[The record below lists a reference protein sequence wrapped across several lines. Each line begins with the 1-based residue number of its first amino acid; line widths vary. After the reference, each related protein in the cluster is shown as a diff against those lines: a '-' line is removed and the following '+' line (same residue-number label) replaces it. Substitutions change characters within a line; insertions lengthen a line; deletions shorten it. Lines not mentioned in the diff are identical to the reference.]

1 MYFNGLLSFFNRVCF
16 FTSYV
21 GTGGSF
27 PQPLTKE
34 EEAECLKKAKE
45 GDEESKETLI
55 RHNLRLV
62 AHIVKKYTNQG
73 EVDDLISIGSIGL
86 IKGINSYEYGRGT
99 VLATYIARCV
109 ENEILMHLRATK
121 KLRNNIS
128 MHASIG
134 RDKDGNELE
143 IVDLLFTE
151 EDVVFRVVDDT
162 LQREWILKVM
172 KKTLNDREYSIM
184 CMRYGLNGEYQKTQ
198 RETAEL
204 MNISRSYISRI
215 EKKAIEKLKECLIA
229 EKYDF

>member
-128 MHASIG
+128 MHESIG
-134 RDKDGNELE
+134 RDKDGNDLE

-172 KKTLNDREYSIM
+172 KKTLNEREYNIM

-215 EKKAIEKLKECLIA
+215 EKKAIEKLKERLID

>member
-27 PQPLTKE
+27 PQPLSKE

-45 GDEESKETLI
+45 GHEESKEILI

-128 MHASIG
+128 MHESIG

-143 IVDLLFTE
+143 IVDLLYTE

-162 LQREWILKVM
+162 LQREWILKIM
-172 KKTLNDREYSIM
+172 KKVLNSREYEIM
-184 CMRYGLNGEYQKTQ
+184 CMRYGLNGEFQKTQ

-204 MNISRSYISRI
+204 MKISRSYISRI
-215 EKKAIEKLKECLIA
+215 EKKAIEKLKERLIL